1 MNKAE
6 FSYLIKNPDTLGS
19 EQIDTLKNIV
29 ADYPYFSTAHILL
42 AKALLNTKH
51 YEYEKQ
57 LKATA
62 LSVGDRSILHQFL
75 NTNDLENINENPD
88 FNIPIELKVEK
99 VSKPDFEIGKE
110 EQDALLQ
117 EAQEIFSIAPI
128 QEEIVDLEN
137 IEEEQTTIAE
147 VNKIVDSISE
157 ESNFI
162 EEEIDELETNNHH
175 LLETAEEVKEE
186 QVLPEIP
193 TLNLENES
201 AQNEF
206 DVEENKVVTEEDLN
220 LPPTVEETLLIKDP
234 VIEKNLAENLEN
246 EQKFLS
252 EYIAESTIE
261 NNPKQESS
269 EFIENDTNYQ
279 LAETEGTLVRF
290 NIEDNFLPDFDES
303 SLFIEELNIET
314 ITKSV
319 LPIVNTPAETPS
331 QAVIETTEIVE
342 SNDLED
348 VVFENNELEIDEI
361 IPSFEA
367 GNENN
372 IEEVALVDEQKIIT
386 EATEVSENVTLEQ
399 LLIDENE
406 NANNA
411 EEVLEI
417 ETIEN
422 HVDAE
427 TDEVITTTTEVEEDV
442 IAKIQPEEVTLV
454 EITEVL
460 NIDSEELTS
469 SIDNNETQPAEIEV
483 EAPIEG
489 HNFIEWL
496 AANNKSEV
504 HLTEFEVKSSLNES
518 NNKNEKDDF
527 VEKINQLLK
536 TRANFELARNISNEI
551 NSAHDGLPPF
561 ERKPILE
568 NSSTIIEE
576 SVSTEVNEVNEKQNS
591 TDDEV
596 FEEIEAF
603 TANNPINNTPITESQ
618 LAESAIK
625 NETAEDKIENIPFNQ
640 IYNGNV
646 ESILP
651 DFDALLKNDIS
662 TDEDEITEENNTVKE
677 IENSAFEDVISDIP
691 IEDVDVKETDFNS
704 NFELA
709 YKPSVIKKIPIITE
723 VEKPIAVAK
732 NNTNEHSKL
741 DVESI
746 LDKFMRENPSITR
759 PKSEFFNPA
768 TVAKQSVEEK
778 DEIVSETLAT
788 IYLKQGLI
796 KKAILTYEKLSLIY
810 PHKITYFATLI
821 KQLKTEHN
829 IN

>member
-110 EQDALLQ
+110 EQNALLK
-117 EAQEIFSIAPI
+117 EAQELISIAPI

-137 IEEEQTTIAE
+137 IEEEQTTIEE
-147 VNKIVDSISE
+147 VNQIDESISE

-162 EEEIDELETNNHH
+162 EQEIDELETNNHQ
-175 LLETAEEVKEE
+175 LPETAEEVQEKE
-186 QVLPEIP
+186 VLLEIP
-193 TLNLENES
+193 TLNLVNES

-206 DVEENKVVTEEDLN
+206 DIEENTVVIDEDLN
-220 LPPTVEETLLIKDP
+220 LPPIEEETLLLNHPIT
-234 VIEKNLAENLEN
+234 ENNLAVNSEN
-246 EQKFLS
+246 EQEFLS

-269 EFIENDTNYQ
+269 ETIENNTNYQ

-290 NIEDNFLPDFDES
+290 NIKDNFLPDFDES

-319 LPIVNTPAETPS
+319 LPIVNTPTETPN
-331 QAVIETTEIVE
+331 QASIKKTEILE
-342 SNDLED
+342 SNDLKD

-367 GNENN
+367 VNENN
-372 IEEVALVDEQKIIT
+372 IEEEALVDEQKIIT
-386 EATEVSENVTLEQ
+386 EATEVSENITLEQ
-399 LLIDENE
+399 LLTDENE
-406 NANNA
+406 NVNIA

-422 HVDAE
+422 HSEAE
-427 TDEVITTTTEVEEDV
+427 TEEVVTAITEVEEDP
-442 IAKIQPEEVTLV
+442 IAEIQPDEVTLV
-454 EITEVL
+454 EIEEAL
-460 NIDSEELTS
+460 DIDSEKLTS
-469 SIDNNETQPAEIEV
+469 SIDNFEPQPLEIEV
-483 EAPIEG
+483 EAPIES

-518 NNKNEKDDF
+518 NNENEKDDF

-536 TRANFELARNISNEI
+536 TRANFELARNITNEI
-551 NSAHDGLPPF
+551 NSAHVGLPPF
-561 ERKPILE
+561 ERKTIIE
-568 NSSTIIEE
+568 NSSPIIEE

-603 TANNPINNTPITESQ
+603 TANNPINNTPITESK
-618 LAESAIK
+618 LTESAIK
-625 NETAEDKIENIPFNQ
+625 IETTEEKIENIPFNE

-662 TDEDEITEENNTVKE
+662 TDEDEITEENITTEK
-677 IENSAFEDVISDIP
+677 IENSAFEEVISDNL
-691 IEDVDVKETDFNS
+691 IEDTDLKETDFNS

-732 NNTNEHSKL
+732 NNPNEHSKL

>member
-1 MNKAE
+1 VNKAE

-99 VSKPDFEIGKE
+99 VSKPDFEISKE
-110 EQDALLQ
+110 EQDALLK
-117 EAQEIFSIAPI
+117 EAEELISIEPI
-128 QEEIVDLEN
+128 QEEIVALEN
-137 IEEEQTTIAE
+137 IEEEQTTLAE
-147 VNKIVDSISE
+147 VNQIVEGISE

-162 EEEIDELETNNHH
+162 EQKIDDLATNNHQ
-175 LLETAEEVKEE
+175 LLETAEEVQVEE
-186 QVLPEIP
+186 VLPEIP
-193 TLNLENES
+193 TLNLVNES

-206 DVEENKVVTEEDLN
+206 DIEENKEIIVEDFN
-220 LPPTVEETLLIKDP
+220 LPPTVEETLLINEP
-234 VIEKNLAENLEN
+234 ITENNLAVNSEN
-246 EQKFLS
+246 EQEFLS
-252 EYIAESTIE
+252 EYIADSSIE
-261 NNPKQESS
+261 NNPKQESF
-269 EFIENDTNYQ
+269 EFIENNTNYQ

-331 QAVIETTEIVE
+331 QVVTENVETI
-342 SNDLED
+342 
-348 VVFENNELEIDEI
+348 ENNKLNDIVLENKELEIDEI
-361 IPSFEA
+361 TQSFEA
-367 GNENN
+367 FNENN
-372 IEEVALVDEQKIIT
+372 IEEVALDDEQKIIAETT
-386 EATEVSENVTLEQ
+386 EISENITLEQ
-399 LLIDENE
+399 LLTDENE
-406 NANNA
+406 NTNNA
-411 EEVLEI
+411 EEAVAI

-427 TDEVITTTTEVEEDV
+427 ADEVVTTITEVEEKP
-442 IAKIQPEEVTLV
+442 IGEIQPEEVTPV
-454 EITEVL
+454 EILEAL
-460 NIDSEELTS
+460 NIENEELTS
-469 SIDNNETQPAEIEV
+469 GKDNNEPQPLETEI
-483 EAPIEG
+483 EAPIES

-518 NNKNEKDDF
+518 NNENEKDDF

-536 TRANFELARNISNEI
+536 TRAHFELARNISNEI

-561 ERKPILE
+561 ERKTILE

-576 SVSTEVNEVNEKQNS
+576 SVSTEVNEVNEKLNS

-603 TANNPINNTPITESQ
+603 TTNNPINNTPITESI
-618 LAESAIK
+618 LTESSIK
-625 NETAEDKIENIPFNQ
+625 IETTEEKIENIPFNQ

-662 TDEDEITEENNTVKE
+662 ADEDEIAEENISVE
-677 IENSAFEDVISDIP
+677 VIENSAFEKEVSNSP
-691 IEDVDVKETDFNS
+691 MEDADEKETDFNS

-723 VEKPIAVAK
+723 VEKTIVVAK
-732 NNTNEHSKL
+732 NNPNEHSKL

-768 TVAKQSVEEK
+768 SVAKQSVEEK

-810 PHKITYFATLI
+810 PHKITYFAALI